1 MTAPAAVL
9 ELAGM
14 ERRRGSGEDGFTLE
28 VPAFTVREGQCL
40 ALSGPSGSGKSTLL
54 DVLGLV
60 LRPDRAHTFR
70 FTTRE
75 GEAID
80 IAALWRTRRGAAL
93 ARLRLTEIGY
103 VLQQGGLLPFL
114 RARDNISLQRH
125 LQAQPH
131 DGFVDHL
138 LARLRIAHLA
148 ERLPRALSIG
158 ERQRV
163 AIARAVAHRPR
174 LVLADEPTASLD
186 PPHAHEVTALLLE
199 LAEELGFATI
209 IASHNWEL
217 MQSLGVPEVR
227 AAVRR
232 CGAMSITRFE
242 HLGATPNPLAGASA
256 AG

>member
-1 MTAPAAVL
+1 MTAVL
-9 ELAGM
+9 ELCGV
-14 ERRRGSGEDGFTLE
+14 ERRRGSDEDGFTLE
-28 VPAFTVREGQCL
+28 VPALTVQEGQCL
-40 ALSGPSGSGKSTLL
+40 ALTGPSGSGKSTLL

-60 LRPDRAHTFR
+60 LRPGRARIFR
-70 FTTRE
+70 FTTRA

-80 IAALWRTRRGAAL
+80 IAALWRAGRGTAL

-114 RARDNISLQRH
+114 RARDNIDLQRH
-125 LQAQPH
+125 LQARPD

-138 LARLRIAHLA
+138 LVRLRIAHLA
-148 ERLPRALSIG
+148 KRLPRALSIG

-163 AIARAVAHRPR
+163 AIARALAHRPR
-174 LVLADEPTASLD
+174 LILADEPTASLD
-186 PPHAHEVTALLLE
+186 PPHAHEVTGLLLE
-199 LAEELGFATI
+199 LAEELGIATI

-217 MQSLGVPEVR
+217 MRSLGVAEVR

-232 CGAMSITRFE
+232 SGGISITRFE
-242 HLGATPNPLAGASA
+242 HLGAPASAPAGASA